1 MDTLSYWAD
10 TCPAEK
16 SYRDNPLPESVDV
29 AVVGSGY
36 TGLSAALHLAK
47 SGASVAVLERETL
60 GWGASSRNG
69 GMLLPGLK
77 HGVDHLIR
85 HYGYEAACQMLAWS
99 LDSIDLVRRLI
110 AEDGIDCD
118 YQDVGY
124 FYAAWKPGHL
134 AAIETERRLMAERFD
149 YPTTLIPAERSRE
162 EVGTARYHGGL
173 VDPCGGG
180 LHPAKFV
187 AGLARAAERAGAS
200 LHEGAE
206 AQSIRRASGG
216 FEVATARGT
225 LRAGDVMI
233 GTNGYTG
240 PLTPWLRRRIIP
252 LGSYII
258 VTEPLDPTLAD
269 RLIPHRRMIFDSK
282 NILYYFRIL
291 PDQRML
297 FGGRVSFT
305 PTTSEVSGA
314 RLRAEMVALFPEL
327 ARVRVDYSWGGYL
340 GLAFDQMPHAG
351 QQDGLW
357 YAVAYAGH
365 GVSMATWLGARV
377 AMRLSGQSAELP
389 FADIPFPSMFLYGGR
404 PWFLPLVG
412 AWFRLMDCVS

>member
-10 TCPAEK
+10 TCPRET
-16 SYRDNPLPESVDV
+16 SYHNNPLPETVDV
-29 AVVGSGY
+29 AVVGGGY

-47 SGASVAVLERETL
+47 AGASVAVLERAIL

-77 HGVDHLIR
+77 HGVGHLIQR
-85 HYGYEAACQMLAWS
+85 YGYEAARRMFAWS
-99 LDSIDLVRRLI
+99 LESVDLVRRLI
-110 AEDGIDCD
+110 ADEGIDCD

-124 FYAAWKPGHL
+124 YYAAWKPGHL
-134 AAIETERRLMAERFD
+134 VAIEADHRLMAERFD

-162 EVGTARYHGGL
+162 EVGTVRYHGGL
-173 VDPCGGG
+173 VDACGGG
-180 LHPAKFV
+180 LHPAKLV

-206 AQSIRRASGG
+206 VQSLRQINAG
-216 FEVATARGT
+216 FEVVTARGT
-225 LRAGDVMI
+225 LHAREVII

-240 PLTPWLRRRIIP
+240 SLIPWLRRRIIP

-258 VTEPLDPTLAD
+258 VTEPLDPALANQ
-269 RLIPHRRMIFDSK
+269 LIPHRRMIFDSK
-282 NILYYFRIL
+282 NVLYYFRIL
-291 PDQRML
+291 PDRRML

-314 RLRAEMVALFPEL
+314 RLRAGMVALFPEL
-327 ARVRVDYSWGGYL
+327 TNVKVEYSWGGYL
-340 GLAFDQMPHAG
+340 GLAFDLMPHAG
-351 QQDGLW
+351 RQDGVW

-365 GVSMATWLGARV
+365 GVGMATWLGARV
-377 AMRLSGQSAELP
+377 AMHLSGQGAGLP
-389 FADIPFPSMFLYGGR
+389 FSEIPFPSAFFYGGW
-404 PWFLPLVG
+404 PWFMPLAG
-412 AWFRLMDCVS
+412 AWFRLLDWVG